1 MRMRVLFAVCVSA
14 LVSAALPRAA
24 TAAIVTTS
32 TSATY
37 SFAVPSGEPSSPYT
51 VGSFDIHF
59 SATNTWDTT
68 DQILLS
74 AYDELSGTTIGGVLS
89 PFAAPFDG
97 VTQAGFG
104 IGFSPSL
111 NDATVFLKISAFTG
125 EFDVVSVDVRLHQPG
140 SQVLTSRV
148 PGQLVGVVPEP
159 PVLALFGIALAGL
172 GFRRGK
178 ASRC

>member
-1 MRMRVLFAVCVSA
+1 MRVVFAVCVSA
-14 LVSAALPRAA
+14 LVFAALAKPA
-24 TAAIVTTS
+24 TAAIITTS

-37 SFAVPSGEPSSPYT
+37 SFTVPSGEPSSPYT

-59 SATNTWDTT
+59 SATNAWDTT
-68 DQILLS
+68 DQILLTV
-74 AYDELSGTTIGGVLS
+74 YDELPGTTIGGVFS

-111 NDATVFLKISAFTG
+111 NDATVFLNISAFTG
-125 EFDVVSVDVRLHQPG
+125 EFDVTSVDVRLHQPG
-140 SQVLTSRV
+140 SQVLTGRV
-148 PGQLVGVVPEP
+148 LGQLVGAVPEP

-172 GFRRGK
+172 GFRRRN
-178 ASRC
+178 ASHC